1 MKIICTLILSLTCFF
16 SMQQDAY
23 VQLQQLNGIW
33 KMETARGPLYESWRK
48 TKDNEIRGG
57 SYKMNGK
64 DTIRFED
71 VRLSKAKEGI
81 YYSPVVKNE
90 NGNKPTA
97 FRMISSNEHKFV
109 FENKEH
115 DFSERISYHL
125 ISKDSLHACIEA
137 PPHGKNNR
145 TDYYFQGI

>member
-1 MKIICTLILSLTCFF
+1 
-16 SMQQDAY
+16 MQQDAY

-97 FRMISSNEHKFV
+97 FRMISSNDHKFV

-115 DFSERISYHL
+115 DFPQRIIYHL
-125 ISKDSLHACIEA
+125 ISKDSLHAWIEGTQN
-137 PPHGKNNR
+137 GKNKR
-145 TDYYFQGI
+145 TDYYFKRIK